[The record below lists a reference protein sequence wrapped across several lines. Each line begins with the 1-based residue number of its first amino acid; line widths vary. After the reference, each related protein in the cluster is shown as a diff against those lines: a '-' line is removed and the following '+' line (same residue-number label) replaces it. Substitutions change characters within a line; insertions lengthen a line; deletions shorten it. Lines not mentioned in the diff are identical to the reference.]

1 MIYIG
6 VDTAATISA
15 NAAKILK
22 DNGVSFVGRY
32 LVPDGMWKN
41 LKQDEAKALHDAGL
55 AILLCWE
62 INAGDVKG
70 GAERG
75 KSDGARAKNL
85 AEAFGV
91 PHGTAI
97 YFTCDY
103 CAQES
108 EYPTIEA
115 YIRAAQEACYPYE
128 AGMYGHAGLVDYL
141 AQKGA
146 CRKFWQCVAW
156 SLGRLSQYTTVY
168 QYMWSGGAESV
179 EMQSKV
185 GFPVDM
191 NKTTSLEAAKLWMPP
206 AKVPEKNWYD
216 DAMEWAK
223 AERLVLDGRP
233 NDPLTRAEF
242 AMAMY
247 RRFGPSD
254 SKEASGLLS

>member
-85 AEAFGV
+85 AEAYGV

-103 CAQES
+103 CAQEN
-108 EYPTIEA
+108 EYPVIEQ

-191 NKTTSLEAAKLWMPP
+191 NKITSLEAAKLWMPP

-216 DAMEWAK
+216 DAMAWAK
-223 AERLVLDGRP
+223 EERLVLDGRP